1 MPKMSKQRKRLYDDY
16 GQMIRDNIS
25 VEKILFNLSNKIKNS
40 CILKLYPNEDGYK
53 KLEDKILKEIIFKRQ
68 KFLIDRI
75 TPKKKIFEN
84 SKLILNYSD
93 GTSFLETIS
102 SDVPTIIFLP
112 NLNWINLDAKRDYE
126 KLLES
131 KILFNN
137 EKQMSKHI
145 NNIFNDVSSW
155 WNNSRVKNCKSN
167 FEKKYSQRPIKNAL
181 SFLANEIE
189 KVI

>member
-1 MPKMSKQRKRLYDDY
+1 MSKQRKRLYDDY

>member
-1 MPKMSKQRKRLYDDY
+1 
-16 GQMIRDNIS
+16 MIAS
-25 VEKILFNLSNKIKNS
+25 L
-40 CILKLYPNEDGYK
+40 
-53 KLEDKILKEIIFKRQ
+53 Q
-68 KFLIDRI
+68 
-75 TPKKKIFEN
+75 KKKIFEN

-112 NLNWINLDAKRDYE
+112 NLNWINIDAKRDYE

-155 WNNSRVKNCKSN
+155 WNNSRVKKCKSN